1 MILVTGGT
9 GLLGSHLS
17 LHLLSKGKQVRVL
30 RRPDSSLGTMHKV
43 FSFYSDDPDNLIR
56 QIEWVE
62 GDILDTTSLADAMKG
77 VREVFHC
84 AAVVSFQPA
93 DKKLL
98 HKVNIGGTANVVNAA
113 LSEGIT
119 RFCHV
124 SSIAAI
130 GRSDHG
136 AIIDENTEWQPS
148 GHNSVYAATK
158 NQAEREIWRGNA
170 EGLEAFVVNP
180 AVIIGAGNP
189 AKGSTQLISTMWEG
203 LSFYPV
209 GSNGFV
215 DVRDVAK
222 AMVLLME
229 KGASGERYILS
240 SENLTYFELFGMIA
254 EALRVRAPSIRVT
267 PWLSNVA
274 WMYHGIKSALN
285 GQRPLLTKETTR
297 TSGQN
302 YLYSNRKIIDTVDFR
317 FTPMKEV
324 ISHACDLFLQ
334 VKGLPGTVK

>member
-9 GLLGSHLS
+9 GLLGSHLIFD
-17 LHLLSKGKQVRVL
+17 LLSKGKHVRVL
-30 RRPDSSLGTMHKV
+30 RRPDSNHGTMKKV
-43 FSFYSDDPDNLIR
+43 FSYYSDDPDKLIS

-84 AAVVSFQPA
+84 AAVVSFHPA
-93 DKKLL
+93 DKKALN
-98 HKVNIGGTANVVNAA
+98 KVNIGGTANVVNAA

-119 RFCHV
+119 RLCHV

-130 GRSDHG
+130 GRSDG
-136 AIIDENTEWQPS
+136 GTVIDENTEWQPS
-148 GHNSVYAATK
+148 GHNSVYAASK

-189 AKGSTQLISTMWEG
+189 SKGSTQLISTVWDG
-203 LSFYPV
+203 LRFYPV

-222 AMVLLME
+222 AMTQLME

-254 EALRVRAPSIRVT
+254 EALQVKAPSILVK

-274 WMYHGIKSALN
+274 WIYHGIKSAFD
-285 GQRPLLTKETTR
+285 GERPLLTKETTR
-297 TSGQN
+297 TSGQK
-302 YLYSNRKIIDTVDFR
+302 YVYSNRKIIEALDFQ

-324 ISHACDLFLQ
+324 IRHACDLFLQ
-334 VKGLPGTVK
+334 EKGYARHR